1 MKKRDAESLSDMVEK
16 LLEKEG
22 VDLSEY
28 FGVLLED
35 LLLDRLEAESKRIR
49 EMARSRV

>member
-1 MKKRDAESLSDMVEK
+1 MP
-16 LLEKEG
+16 EKEREKERENER

-28 FGVLLED
+28 FGVLMED
-35 LLLDRLEAESKRIR
+35 PLLDRLEAESRRIR